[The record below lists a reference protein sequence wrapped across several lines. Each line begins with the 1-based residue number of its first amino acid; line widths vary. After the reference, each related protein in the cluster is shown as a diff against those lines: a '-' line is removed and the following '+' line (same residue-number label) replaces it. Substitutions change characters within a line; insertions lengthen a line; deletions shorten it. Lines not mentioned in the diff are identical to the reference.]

1 MQAYHLGAQPR
12 KHLLGSQADQEAR
25 GEMAG
30 QVPVLLPKASIREFW
45 RRGRVRW
52 GERLELLLGH
62 SVSQWG
68 ANSICAG
75 TFFIV
80 RDITEGL
87 VAWSLCSKC
96 QQPPLLCPSYCDNE
110 EQP

>member
-1 MQAYHLGAQPR
+1 MQAYHFGCAAQKTPARQPGRPGSKRGDGWAGSCPSPKGINQRILG
-12 KHLLGSQADQEAR
+12 E
-25 GEMAG
+25 
-30 QVPVLLPKASIREFW
+30 
-45 RRGRVRW
+45 RVRW